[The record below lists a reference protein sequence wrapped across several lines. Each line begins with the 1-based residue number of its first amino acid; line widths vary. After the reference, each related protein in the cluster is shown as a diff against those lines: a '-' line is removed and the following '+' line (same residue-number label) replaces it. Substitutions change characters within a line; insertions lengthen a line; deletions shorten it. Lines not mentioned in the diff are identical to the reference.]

1 MEITELT
8 SEVLLEITQPT
19 LEVLLEMTEPTLE
32 ELQEITEP
40 TSEVLLDQMEPTLEL
55 PKEIT
60 TSQEINLVLIL
71 MEIITLELI
80 HMVTTNS
87 VQDLTEQFL
96 VSPHLCHVSIMI
108 ISMTGDILAL
118 FKLLTPNSFYLL
130 VQNKPVKKS
139 CAVVGEVPV
148 LELWQ
153 LLQQGSRPCNHQ
165 CKLCSP
171 KTYPTALCLSR
182 LAMLSQYKMQE

>member
-8 SEVLLEITQPT
+8 SEVLLEI
-19 LEVLLEMTEPTLE
+19 TEPTLE

-55 PKEIT
+55 PKEII

-87 VQDLTEQFL
+87 VQDLMEQASL
-96 VSPHLCHVSIMI
+96 
-108 ISMTGDILAL
+108 
-118 FKLLTPNSFYLL
+118 N
-130 VQNKPVKKS
+130 
-139 CAVVGEVPV
+139 
-148 LELWQ
+148 
-153 LLQQGSRPCNHQ
+153 
-165 CKLCSP
+165 
-171 KTYPTALCLSR
+171 
-182 LAMLSQYKMQE
+182 